1 MIGNTVKS
9 MVPNPLREGD
19 LSSVLREYWHPVAWT
34 EEVRDNEIFPFTLLD
49 EDIVICRLGG
59 ELVSFSDLCV
69 HRGTPISLG
78 TIEGN
83 HIVCCYHGWE
93 YDTTGNCTRI
103 PSIPDE
109 HPIPKRAC
117 LTRYQV
123 VDRYGLIWVCMSNS
137 PRAPVPECP
146 LFEDS
151 SYERVFRNRWIWYC
165 GAARGTENF
174 FDQAHFAFVH
184 SGILGSPSSPDV
196 EEATI
201 DRDDETLY
209 AKVNVSADK
218 THAVS
223 HVRDYTIYRPFCI
236 YQKKRESDDRIE
248 AYMNVCTPNS
258 GSKTTR
264 FMMIVRNFNPEE
276 GKEDTLSI
284 ENFSDLV
291 TFQDQVIV
299 ERQRPEELPLDLSE
313 ELHLK
318 GPDAIAVAY
327 RRFMKELG
335 IEC

>member
-1 MIGNTVKS
+1 MTEKTAKLQA
-9 MVPNPLREGD
+9 PNPLREGD
-19 LSSVLREYWHPVAWT
+19 LLSVLREYWHPIAWA
-34 EEVRDNEIFPFTLLD
+34 EEVRDNEIFSFTLLD
-49 EDIVICRLGG
+49 EDIVTCRLDG

-78 TIEGN
+78 TIEEN
-83 HIVCCYHGWE
+83 RIVCCYHGWE
-93 YDTTGNCTRI
+93 YDSTGNCTRI

-123 VDRYGLIWVCMSNS
+123 VERYGLIWVCMSDS
-137 PRAPVPECP
+137 PRAPLPECP
-146 LFEDS
+146 LFEDP

-184 SGILGSPSSPDV
+184 SGILGSPSNAGV